1 MALMST
7 SYPMVNI
14 SLKTLLQECAKNKDL
29 QEDMFFDFRLMSREH
44 VHQVFKYKKFNDDF
58 TDFLTCYN
66 DGSNVVGYVRASYD
80 EFLEKLM
87 KILGVEG
94 HHKDDEE
101 LTFELDK
108 RIAHLRQISNEG
120 ELRKDFPI
128 IYQDLVDSRKYI
140 EDIKSLKRLD
150 PVNAETYEEE
160 EHYYFG
166 CALKHRLDR
175 FLETQSEFYR
185 RLVHQRQEYKELIES
200 RSYNSYIR
208 EKIDVNKMILYVV
221 WEYLMVCE
229 GTRDTN
235 TIKKYLALVEKYFK
249 SSYDKSVRINVRGQE
264 VSYYTV
270 LVKYNQMKE
279 KLKGDKIALPW
290 EIVPKGNL
298 PRRVIQPLSEKPR
311 PEIYSLEETQRL
323 RAKGREKQEFYE
335 NSGYVLF
342 AEGKTQYNKG
352 YVGYV
357 YPNGKVFLDREYD
370 DAHPRSAE
378 KDAIYIVDLEEL
390 EELSQLDKQALQKHP
405 RVQRMIHSSTWRDRA
420 RKIMNQKVPDEK
432 QEKAT
437 QLIKKYRETS
447 DLIH

>member
-1 MALMST
+1 MST
-7 SYPMVNI
+7 SYPTVNI

-66 DGSNVVGYVRASYD
+66 DGSSVVGYVRASYD

-87 KILGVEG
+87 IILGVEG

-101 LTFELDK
+101 LTFECEK
-108 RIAHLRQISNEG
+108 RIARLRQITSEG
-120 ELRKDFPI
+120 ELLGEFPV
-128 IYQDLVDSRKYI
+128 IYQDLVDSRRYI
-140 EDIKSLKRLD
+140 EEIKALKRLD
-150 PVNAETYEEE
+150 PVNADTYEEE

-200 RSYNSYIR
+200 KSYNSYIR
-208 EKIDVNKMILYVV
+208 EKIDVNKMTLYVV

-249 SSYDKSVRINVRGQE
+249 SPYAQDKSSRITLKGQD

-270 LVKYNQMKE
+270 LVKYNEMKE
-279 KLKGDKIALPW
+279 KLKGEKIALPW
-290 EIVPKGNL
+290 EIVPKGKV
-298 PRRVIQPLSEKPR
+298 PRKVIQPLSENPR
-311 PEIYSLEETQRL
+311 PEIFSLEETERL
-323 RAKGREKQEFYE
+323 RAKGQEKQEFYE
-335 NSGYVLF
+335 NSGYELF
-342 AEGKTQYNKG
+342 AEGKTQYRG
-352 YVGYV
+352 YVGYI
-357 YPNGKVFLDREYD
+357 YPNGKVLLDREYD
-370 DAHPRSAE
+370 DSNPRSAE
-378 KDAIYIVDLEEL
+378 KNAIYIMDLENF

-405 RVQRMIHSSTWRDRA
+405 QVQRMIHSSTWRERA
-420 RKIMNQKVPDEK
+420 RKIIDEKVPEEK

-437 QLIKKYRETS
+437 QLIKQYR
-447 DLIH
+447 DQ